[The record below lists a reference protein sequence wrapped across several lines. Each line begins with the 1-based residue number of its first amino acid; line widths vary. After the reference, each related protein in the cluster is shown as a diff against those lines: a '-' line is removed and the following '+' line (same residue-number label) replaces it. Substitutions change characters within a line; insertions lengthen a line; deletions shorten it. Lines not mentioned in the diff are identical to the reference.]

1 VNLDL
6 STILLGGFI
15 GLMGL
20 ALVSYGRK
28 EVRIPHIAVGLI
40 LLVYP
45 YFVGNLIAIVV
56 IAVALVAGL
65 TLASRLGY

>member
-1 VNLDL
+1 MNLDL
-6 STILLGGFI
+6 STLLLGGFI
-15 GLMGL
+15 GLIGL

-28 EVRIPHIAVGLI
+28 ELRIPHIVVGVI

-45 YFVGNLIAIVV
+45 YFVGNLIASVV

-65 TLASRLGY
+65 TLVSRLGY

>member
-6 STILLGGFI
+6 STIILGAFI
-15 GLMGL
+15 GLIGL

-28 EVRIPHIAVGLI
+28 ELRIPHIAVGVI

-45 YFVGNLIAIVV
+45 YFVGNWIAIVG
-56 IAVALVAGL
+56 IGAALIAGL
-65 TLASRLGY
+65 TLASHLGY